1 MKGWTSRKEPL
12 YIGSLESGSVV
23 SAEGTWLDLHFE
35 NGLWFNVEN
44 RFEWAKNR
52 YGKIS

>member
-23 SAEGTWLDLHFE
+23 SVEGNMIRSAFWKWTLIQCGEQIWM
-35 NGLWFNVEN
+35 
-44 RFEWAKNR
+44 
-52 YGKIS
+52 GKG